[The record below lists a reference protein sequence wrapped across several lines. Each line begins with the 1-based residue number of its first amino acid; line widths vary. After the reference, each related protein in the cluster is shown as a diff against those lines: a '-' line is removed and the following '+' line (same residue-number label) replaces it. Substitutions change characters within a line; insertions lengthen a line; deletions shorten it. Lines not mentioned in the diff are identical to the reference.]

1 MSDHSG
7 QDPSMEDLQR
17 EIERLQLELSETTT
31 EKVQAAEYGL
41 AVLEE
46 KQRLQQQVEEVETH
60 CETIKHELECA
71 KEALSKHQDTFRKQ
85 QKSGIHQEDS
95 FLLETATREESYK
108 SVILDLETELK
119 TCKQALERFEGEN
132 ERLNSAVLELQ
143 QSSDS
148 LEEQRRQYKNELR
161 EYKIREN
168 RNLVDYAELE
178 DENISLQKQVSQL
191 KQGQVEYE
199 GMKHE
204 IKRLQEEA
212 DDLHIQ
218 LEDAMGLKRIVEKN
232 LDEALNSLQHEREQK
247 HAYKKELDQ
256 RLSQESMFNLSNLA
270 HFGGLSEGLK
280 DLVPNNNDFEE
291 DNEEGEQNN
300 PALKRIEADF
310 KQEETKSPV
319 KPGPGKVNDILS
331 EIQENEVKKLEQ
343 MLSQS
348 ENEKLELQSALDEAQ
363 KLIQDTQTDLVEQKQ
378 RADQLKAQISTLI
391 QGESQGTFA
400 KNGSPGE
407 NKYSNALQE
416 INNLHEEL
424 NRLQERSQ
432 LGGSKSDK
440 SIEEAIEA
448 MKNKCNGYHDTII
461 ELGKDLKSM
470 SLAAGE
476 AQGSLTTTQDELV
489 RVTEE
494 LAQLYHLVC
503 EVSGET
509 PSRVMLDHVKS
520 AAMMSRQDRESS
532 EEKEDKEGSEKSA
545 KLKSKSKKDVVNG
558 DIKGDPISC
567 YKLTETII
575 DQVKYLKRGVEHLME
590 VSQQRSVDTENQD
603 VQELQEQVVK
613 LKAMLST
620 KREQIAT
627 LRSVLKANKSAA
639 EVALANLKQKYL
651 TEKVIVTETMV
662 KLRNELK
669 ALKEDAA
676 TFASLRAMFAQ
687 RCDEY
692 VTQLD
697 EMQRQL
703 ASAEEEKKTLNSLL
717 RMAIQQKLTLTQ
729 RLEDLE
735 FDRERRNMRRQ
746 GGGGGGGG
754 GGRSKMGAS
763 KVSRNYNPY
772 HEESY
777 DRYGGSGRSHH
788 HNKRDY

>member
-1 MSDHSG
+1 M
-7 QDPSMEDLQR
+7 Q
-17 EIERLQLELSETTT
+17 
-31 EKVQAAEYGL
+31 
-41 AVLEE
+41 
-46 KQRLQQQVEEVETH
+46 
-60 CETIKHELECA
+60 
-71 KEALSKHQDTFRKQ
+71 ALSKHQVTFRKQ

-95 FLLETATREESYK
+95 FLLETVTREESYK

-119 TCKQALERFEGEN
+119 TCKQALERFGGEN

-143 QSSDS
+143 QTSDV
-148 LEEQRRQYKNELR
+148 LEDQRRQYKNDLR

-178 DENISLQKQVSQL
+178 DENITLQKQVSQL

-204 IKRLQEEA
+204 IRRLQEEA

-218 LEDAMGLKRIVEKN
+218 LEDVMGLKRIVEKN
-232 LDEALNSLQHEREQK
+232 LDEALDSLQHEREQK
-247 HAYKKELDQ
+247 HVYKKELDQ

-280 DLVPNNNDFEE
+280 DLVPNHNELE
-291 DNEEGEQNN
+291 VDNEESEQNN

-310 KQEETKSPV
+310 KNDETKSPV

-331 EIQENEVKKLEQ
+331 EIQENEVKNLEQ
-343 MLSQS
+343 LLNQS
-348 ENEKLELQSALDEAQ
+348 EGEKAELQSALDEAQ
-363 KLIQDTQTDLVEQKQ
+363 TLIQETQKDLVEQKQ
-378 RADQLKAQISTLI
+378 RADQLKAQISNLI
-391 QGESQGTFA
+391 QQVESQGMLA
-400 KNGSPGE
+400 KSPGE

-416 INNLHEEL
+416 LNNLHEEL
-424 NRLQERSQ
+424 KRLQERSQ
-432 LGGSKSDK
+432 FGGVKIDK
-440 SIEEAIEA
+440 GIEEAIEA
-448 MKNKCNGYHDTII
+448 MKAKCNGYNDTVL
-461 ELGKDLKSM
+461 ELGKDLKAM

-476 AQGSLTTTQDELV
+476 AQGSLTTTQDELI

-532 EEKEDKEGSEKSA
+532 EEKEDKEGTEKST
-545 KLKSKSKKDVVNG
+545 KPKSKSKKDVVNG

-639 EVALANLKQKYL
+639 EIALANLKQKYL

-703 ASAEEEKKTLNSLL
+703 ASAEDEKKTLNSLL

-729 RLEDLE
+729 RMEDLE

-772 HEESY
+772 HEESN
-777 DRYGGSGRSHH
+777 DRYGSGRSHH
-788 HNKRDY
+788 HNHRDY

>member
-1 MSDHSG
+1 MSDPSG
-7 QDPSMEDLQR
+7 QEPSVDDLR
-17 EIERLQLELSETTT
+17 HEIERLQLELSETTT
-31 EKVQAAEYGL
+31 EKLQAAEYGL

-46 KQRLQQQVEEVETH
+46 KQRLQQQVEEIEAH
-60 CETIKHELECA
+60 NETIKHELDCA
-71 KEALSKHQDTFRKQ
+71 KEALSKHQVTFRKQ

-95 FLLETATREESYK
+95 FLLETVTREESYK

-119 TCKQALERFEGEN
+119 TCKQALERFGGEN

-143 QSSDS
+143 QTSDV
-148 LEEQRRQYKNELR
+148 LEDQRRQYKNDLR

-178 DENISLQKQVSQL
+178 DENITLQKQVSQL

-204 IKRLQEEA
+204 IRRLQEEA

-218 LEDAMGLKRIVEKN
+218 LEDVMGLKRIVEKN
-232 LDEALNSLQHEREQK
+232 LDEALDSLQHEREQK
-247 HAYKKELDQ
+247 HVYKKELDQ

-280 DLVPNNNDFEE
+280 DLVPNHNELE
-291 DNEEGEQNN
+291 VDNEESEQNN

-310 KQEETKSPV
+310 KNDETKSPV

-331 EIQENEVKKLEQ
+331 EIQENEVKNLEQ
-343 MLSQS
+343 LLNQS
-348 ENEKLELQSALDEAQ
+348 EGEKAELQSALDEAQ
-363 KLIQDTQTDLVEQKQ
+363 TLIQETQKDLVEQKQ
-378 RADQLKAQISTLI
+378 RADQLKAQISNLI
-391 QGESQGTFA
+391 QQVESQGMLA
-400 KNGSPGE
+400 KSPGE

-416 INNLHEEL
+416 LNNLHEEL
-424 NRLQERSQ
+424 KRLQERSQ
-432 LGGSKSDK
+432 FGGVKIDK
-440 SIEEAIEA
+440 GIEEAIEA
-448 MKNKCNGYHDTII
+448 MKAKCNGYNDTVL
-461 ELGKDLKSM
+461 ELGKDLKAM

-476 AQGSLTTTQDELV
+476 AQGSLTTTQDELI

-532 EEKEDKEGSEKSA
+532 EEKEDKEGTEKST
-545 KLKSKSKKDVVNG
+545 KPKSKSKKDVVNG

-639 EVALANLKQKYL
+639 EIALANLKQKYL

-703 ASAEEEKKTLNSLL
+703 ASAEDEKKTLNSLL

-729 RLEDLE
+729 RMEDLE

-772 HEESY
+772 HEESN
-777 DRYGGSGRSHH
+777 DRYGSGRSHH
-788 HNKRDY
+788 HNHRDY

>member
-1 MSDHSG
+1 MSDQSG
-7 QDPSMEDLQR
+7 QEPSMEDLKR
-17 EIERLQLELSETTT
+17 EIERLQTELSETTT
-31 EKVQAAEYGL
+31 EKLQAAEYGL

-46 KQRLQQQVEEVETH
+46 KQRLQQQVEEVEAH

-71 KEALSKHQDTFRKQ
+71 KEALNKHQDTFRKQ

-95 FLLETATREESYK
+95 FLLETVTREESYK

-143 QSSDS
+143 QSSDT

-280 DLVPNNNDFEE
+280 DLVPNHNEVED
-291 DNEEGEQNN
+291 DNEEGEQHN

-348 ENEKLELQSALDEAQ
+348 ENEKLELQTALDEAQ

-391 QGESQGTFA
+391 KGESQGTFA

-416 INNLHEEL
+416 INSLHEEL

-432 LGGSKSDK
+432 LGGVKADK

-461 ELGKDLKSM
+461 DLGKDLKAM

-532 EEKEDKEGSEKSA
+532 EEKEDKENSEKSA
-545 KLKSKSKKDVVNG
+545 KLKSKTKKDVVNG

-703 ASAEEEKKTLNSLL
+703 ASAEEERKTVNSLL

-729 RLEDLE
+729 RMEDLE
-735 FDRERRNMRRQ
+735 CDRERRNMRRQ

-763 KVSRNYNPY
+763 KFQALPIY
-772 HEESY
+772 HQFLSC
-777 DRYGGSGRSHH
+777 
-788 HNKRDY
+788 

>member
-280 DLVPNNNDFEE
+280 DLVPNHNDVEE